1 MRYDP
6 QKHHRRSIR
15 LKGYD
20 YASPGAYFITI
31 CAQNRERMFGAVD
44 KEGMQ
49 LNGAGRMVERWYR
62 ELPNKFPGIIAD
74 RYVVMPDHFHCIII
88 LGAGNIGAD
97 PCVGPESAEN
107 IGPEPIGADR
117 CVCPESADHS
127 GNSQQGQTHNIG
139 QTHHSGQTHRS
150 APDTDH
156 YIPGE
161 SGNPGI
167 PGIIQWFKTMTTNE
181 YIRGVRNAGWRPF
194 DRRLWQRNYYEHIV
208 RQDGSIDRI
217 RKYIDDNPARWHAN
231 ANDLLS
237 VEEVVRLAEEAC
249 GAALSS
255 REDRHA

>member
-20 YASPGAYFITI
+20 YASAGAYFITI

-49 LNGAGRMVERWYR
+49 LNGAGRMVERWCR

-74 RYVVMPDHFHCIII
+74 RHVVMPDHFHCIII
-88 LGAGNIGAD
+88 LGAGTTGADYMATGNIGTDKIAADHIGAD
-97 PCVGPESAEN
+97 RCVGPESA
-107 IGPEPIGADR
+107 D
-117 CVCPESADHS
+117 
-127 GNSQQGQTHNIG
+127 
-139 QTHHSGQTHRS
+139 HSGQTHRS
-150 APDTDH
+150 AQTVMQQN
-156 YIPGE
+156 PGE